1 MDGVER
7 LVGVRGERGMS
18 GPTSRTFFETNGGW
32 SEKYAELDDLCL
44 KIQTFLQ
51 HNPDIASRVEIT
63 KDAMISKL

>member
-1 MDGVER
+1 
-7 LVGVRGERGMS
+7 MS